1 MHASLNDVRILDSG
15 CDPFPVAVT
24 TGIFSCL
31 QGKTITLHFPLLL
44 AMGRGTRPNWIVYVI
59 LDCAYDDRLPAY
71 LACLSMYQ
79 HEAYV
84 SNQTWYASHHGTL
97 NPLDVSVSG
106 TLKLFDVEQTS
117 NLTFVSPQFYWE
129 KTTKARFNQSTFAS
143 SPVVPVPFAWDP
155 AIQDGPHLWK
165 PSVANTCSIAR
176 FTWFQKHVYVSCVC
190 KDRINLYIYVYPWKG
205 NLPTT
210 HTEGIL
216 GYRNHSLK
224 NLPSLKPWKGHV
236 LASEGLT
243 SQVCCKLRHV
253 LQKGILLKRSFS

>member
-1 MHASLNDVRILDSG
+1 MH
-15 CDPFPVAVT
+15 T
-24 TGIFSCL
+24 
-31 QGKTITLHFPLLL
+31 
-44 AMGRGTRPNWIVYVI
+44 MIVYLHMLHVSACI
-59 LDCAYDDRLPAY
+59 NTKHMYLIKLDMLLIMAPWTP
-71 LACLSMYQ
+71 SMCQ
-79 HEAYV
+79 F
-84 SNQTWYASHHGTL
+84 
-97 NPLDVSVSG
+97 P

-155 AIQDGPHLWK
+155 AIQDTGPHLWK
-165 PSVANTCSIAR
+165 LSVANTCSIAR

-224 NLPSLKPWKGHV
+224 NFALIKTMKRSCPRQWRAYQPSLLQAAPRP
-236 LASEGLT
+236 SERNSSKT
-243 SQVCCKLRHV
+243 I
-253 LQKGILLKRSFS
+253 ILLGFYAHQPYSMVATHCPNLCELRNWTPFASNFLRWATTKTHLLPIILVVQEGSL

>member
-24 TGIFSCL
+24 TGIFHVCR
-31 QGKTITLHFPLLL
+31 GRLLPFTFHCYWPWAVGHAQIEL
-44 AMGRGTRPNWIVYVI
+44 YMLFWIVHTMIVYLHMLHVSACI
-59 LDCAYDDRLPAY
+59 NTKHMYLIKLDMLLIMAPWTP
-71 LACLSMYQ
+71 SMCQ
-79 HEAYV
+79 F
-84 SNQTWYASHHGTL
+84 
-97 NPLDVSVSG
+97 P

-155 AIQDGPHLWK
+155 AIQDTGPHLWK
-165 PSVANTCSIAR
+165 LSVANTCSIAR